1 MHRIVVIFVA
11 AVVFASLL
19 VGSAPAAA
27 AKVQKVTVT
36 LNEFKFVPKT
46 VTLRA
51 GIPVELTLVNR
62 GKVEHEFLV
71 YTAPKAAPDD
81 WDEYAIVNT
90 YFKGT
95 EEIEVVFRRQGAVAG
110 TSLFEV
116 EVEAGRSATIEFT
129 PMQKGTFEIGCH
141 VEGHYEAGMKGT
153 LTVR

>member
-1 MHRIVVIFVA
+1 MYRAIVVVVA
-11 AVVFASLL
+11 VMVASLL
-19 VGSAPAAA
+19 VGSAPAAT

-46 VTLRA
+46 VSLRA
-51 GIPVELTLVNR
+51 GIPAELTLINR

-71 YTAPKAAPDD
+71 YATPKAAPDD
-81 WDEYAIVNT
+81 WDEYAIANT

-129 PMQKGTFEIGCH
+129 PMQSGTFEIGCH
-141 VEGHYEAGMKGT
+141 VEGHYEAGMKAT
-153 LTVR
+153 LIVK